1 MRKRISI
8 IILIAIVLMM
18 IVPTMNVYALNKQ
31 IVTLDAS
38 QENGVITVT
47 GTAEAGTLAVAIAV
61 YNENGT
67 ELITMKTTAVND
79 SNNFSDTINL
89 EAGNYLIKVADYEG
103 GDFAQK
109 SISLT
114 PNVDNNVGQS
124 NNAEESKATEPAK
137 TTKVEE
143 TKKEETNNS
152 NSNNNNNAQTNN
164 NQSNVTNTKK
174 TPKTGDNIKI
184 LIIVLI
190 VAVLSL
196 GTFTIIKINKKRKSE
211 KK

>member
-8 IILIAIVLMM
+8 IILIAMVLMM

-67 ELITMKTTAVND
+67 ELITMKTAAVND

-152 NSNNNNNAQTNN
+152 NSNNSNNAQTNN